1 MVDGSLLY
9 CPNCATTPRPNGRI
23 FPQVLGAILS
33 NGDIKII
40 RNHAGTTI
48 LHASE
53 HIVSCACGFTY
64 HLQGTA
70 VMGTY
75 MYQMV

>member
-1 MVDGSLLY
+1 MNNMADGSLLY
-9 CPNCATTPRPNGRI
+9 CPICAKSPH
-23 FPQVLGAILS
+23 PQVLGRVLI
-33 NGDIKII
+33 NGDFMIL
-40 RNHAGTTI
+40 RFHSGTTI
-48 LHASE
+48 RHASE